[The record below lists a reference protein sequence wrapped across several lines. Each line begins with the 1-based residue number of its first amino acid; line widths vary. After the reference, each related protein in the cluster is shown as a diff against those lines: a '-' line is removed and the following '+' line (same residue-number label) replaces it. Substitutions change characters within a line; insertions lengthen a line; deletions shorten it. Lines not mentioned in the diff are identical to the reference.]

1 MGLRSGGYAAVRGP
15 FRREVAPD
23 RLIILGGVRAA
34 GRSIQALNRLQDHL
48 ARAADRVDRARAP
61 VGPRAEVLRRRDG
74 RPARGPPAAA
84 AAARPPSAA
93 RPIGPP
99 AAAAMR
105 TPGARPWLGL
115 GPCRWSGRL
124 SK

>member
-61 VGPRAEVLRRRDG
+61 VGPPAGVTRRRA
-74 RPARGPPAAA
+74 RPRPPSGLAPRSSAAA
-84 AAARPPSAA
+84 TAARPPSAA

-115 GPCRWSGRL
+115 G
-124 SK
+124 